1 MCYKTSKRVLAIA
14 MSAVMAGSCAWGAI
28 AGGTEAAAAKKAAV
42 KPKSLTLKVG
52 EKKTIKVTGKKKGAK
67 YTFKASNK
75 KITVT
80 AKGKVTGK
88 KTGKASV
95 TVKQKYKGKNT
106 KIATVKVTVKA
117 KTAKKNESN
126 ATAVPNA
133 TAPAVVPGTQTPS
146 APGTQPTAP
155 GTPPTATPGGQQ
167 TAAPEEKPTLQ
178 PAYEERAIDFEGST
192 AKEVD
197 SELVVPLGTEM
208 TYGGVCKVT
217 ADFTQETGSEMEIS
231 AGATG
236 TYLYFE
242 QNGAYINKNTMKDK
256 PLEDLDGVSASFS
269 CPSGQ
274 KTQKEFSFT
283 VPKYTKDF
291 NLAFSAAGK
300 FKLENLTI
308 RTMPYEGADYASMV
322 ESSTRSTGN
331 NARIKK
337 AIEKARAGED
347 VTLAYLGGSITEGF
361 AASETNNGD
370 CYAETSYKQF
380 RHLFGTGDGSN
391 VHFINAGMSGT
402 SSVLGIT
409 RYQRDVLDQMKAGE
423 YPDIL
428 FIDFAVND
436 GNDGDTYESI
446 IRTALDQG
454 SAVVLMFVLY
464 VGGNGREEDYS
475 GYGTYYD
482 LAMVSPAAGMP
493 DSKTDA
499 GNKKA
504 FDDWFFWYE
513 GEATPYGHPDVGG
526 HRYMADCITRMF
538 TEIDDQAAE
547 EDNIKDIHDIEPK
560 KSDNFVGMK
569 TLVSSTDISQL
580 ESVKELLPGSFSTL
594 TDSAQPKLQYIKNGK
609 EGLEW
614 FPDVWMHAAGAGDE
628 SFTATINCRSLI
640 IAYKESASCGSAECF
655 IDGKSVGKLDQTGGG
670 WNNARLLRALQ
681 GDTVAEH
688 KIEIKM
694 DDPSKPATIYAIG
707 YCDTEK

>member
-28 AGGTEAAAAKKAAV
+28 SGGTEAAAAKKTAV

-52 EKKTIKVTGKKKGAK
+52 EKKPITVTGKKKGAK
-67 YTFKASNK
+67 YTFKASNN

-80 AKGKVTGK
+80 SKGKVTGK
-88 KTGKASV
+88 KAGKATV
-95 TVKQKYKGKNT
+95 TVKQKYKRKNK
-106 KIATVKVTVKA
+106 KIATIKVTVKA

-126 ATAVPNA
+126 TTAAPNA
-133 TAPAVVPGTQTPS
+133 TAPAAVPGAQTPS
-146 APGTQPTAP
+146 APVAQPTAVP
-155 GTPPTATPGGQQ
+155 GTPPTAPGGQQ

-178 PAYEERAIDFEGST
+178 PAYEERTIDFEGST
-192 AKEVD
+192 VKEVD

-231 AGATG
+231 AGASG

-242 QNGAYINKNTMKDK
+242 QNGAYINKNTMQDR
-256 PLEDLDGVSASFS
+256 PLEDLDGVSTSFG

-291 NLAFSAAGK
+291 NLTFSAAGK
-300 FKLENLTI
+300 FKLENLSV

-380 RHLFGTGDGSN
+380 RHLFGAGDGSN

-409 RYQRDVLDQMKAGE
+409 RYQRDVLDQMTAGE

-436 GNDGDTYESI
+436 GNDDDTYESI

-454 SAVVLMFVLY
+454 SAVVLMFV
-464 VGGNGREEDYS
+464 VFQGNNGREKLYCE
-475 GYGTYYD
+475 YGTYYD
-482 LAMVSPAAGMP
+482 LAMVSPASGMP
-493 DSKTDA
+493 DAKTDA
-499 GNKKA
+499 ENKKA
-504 FDDWFFWYE
+504 FDDWCFWFE
-513 GEATPYGHPDVGG
+513 GENTPYGHPDVGG

-547 EDNIKDIHDIEPK
+547 EDNIKDIHDIKPK

-580 ESVKELLPGSFSTL
+580 ESVKDVAPGSFNTL
-594 TDSAQPKLQYIKNGK
+594 TDPSQPKLQYIKNGK
-609 EGLEW
+609 ENLEW

-640 IAYKESASCGSAECF
+640 IAYKESSSCGSAECF